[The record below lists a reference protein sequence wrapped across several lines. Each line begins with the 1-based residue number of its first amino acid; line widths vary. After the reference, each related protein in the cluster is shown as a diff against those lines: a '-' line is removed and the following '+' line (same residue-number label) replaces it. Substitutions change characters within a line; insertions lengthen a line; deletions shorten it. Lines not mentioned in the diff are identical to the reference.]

1 MVSKHGWRCWEIP
14 KNMEVEFAGKTIELE
29 AFPLPCWI
37 MMGVKK
43 GTRDWAWPKYGLW
56 NFMSQTSNEHRSNI
70 KNWFQKNWPFHAIP
84 IFAFITETWKW
95 ATFQAEK
102 ALAWGDLLW
111 SACQAEG
118 LCVAVCVH
126 APDDVLVLAL
136 EWFWLKLQESGILT
150 PCPGKQRAVLRIA
163 NSPGAGWMYG
173 CMDVWMYDDLR
184 ICTEMIWFKT
194 CWIAVLVDFGG
205 HSTEHH
211 RFPFLDHPG
220 DWDPSPFGRL
230 AVWVWITYPL
240 VN

>member
-1 MVSKHGWRCWEIP
+1 MLDYDGGQERNQGLGMAKI
-14 KNMEVEFAGKTIELE
+14 
-29 AFPLPCWI
+29 
-37 MMGVKK
+37 
-43 GTRDWAWPKYGLW
+43 WALK
-56 NFMSQTSNEHRSNI
+56 FICETSNEHRSNI

-95 ATFQAEK
+95 ATFQAKK

-173 CMDVWMYDDLR
+173 CMDVWMYGCMDVRWFTYMYRNDMVQNMLNRRPCRLWWPLHWASQVSLLGSPWRLGPVTLR
-184 ICTEMIWFKT
+184 
-194 CWIAVLVDFGG
+194 
-205 HSTEHH
+205 
-211 RFPFLDHPG
+211 PFSRLGMDYL
-220 DWDPSPFGRL
+220 PSGKL
-230 AVWVWITYPL
+230 T
-240 VN
+240 